1 MASKVA
7 FGFIP
12 VPVEE
17 TTKILTGTPLTE
29 LLAKHITYFV
39 QLSSFADGLNL
50 QFLCKYPT

>member
-29 LLAKHITYFV
+29 LLVSI
-39 QLSSFADGLNL
+39 L
-50 QFLCKYPT
+50 QILFSYLLLQMG